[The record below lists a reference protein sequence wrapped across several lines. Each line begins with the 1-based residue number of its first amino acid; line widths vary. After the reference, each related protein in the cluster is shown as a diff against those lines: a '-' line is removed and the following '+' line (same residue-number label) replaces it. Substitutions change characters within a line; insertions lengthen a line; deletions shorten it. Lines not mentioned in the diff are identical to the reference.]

1 MIPLDSPTLVVI
13 NTSSATFLKDISYI
27 NILAQKYIFF
37 SFKMTVCAK
46 ILANLH
52 DELVKIVVEEKKM
65 TFVTRPGWQ

>member
-1 MIPLDSPTLVVI
+1 
-13 NTSSATFLKDISYI
+13 
-27 NILAQKYIFF
+27 
-37 SFKMTVCAK
+37 MTVCAK